1 MFFSFPIQQRPKPQ
15 DDLKTSIIKLV
26 NEFETNPENSKAI
39 TVLSTRY
46 SIKRRRLYDV
56 INVFA
61 SVGCC
66 QKSSLD
72 QIFWK
77 GTDKILPELTRLR
90 HEKQIDDPSKTLAD
104 LFPLNSCIGISNL
117 TIGFLLMFYALK
129 SNRIDI
135 RFVAQFL
142 SRETGRYKT
151 TLCKLYQISYIL
163 STIGITTRS
172 EQVCEVLMNPP
183 YISQNDIIEAEPP
196 PKQTFMNI
204 DSLLNRP
211 VHQSQQTSQAQNHQL
226 SSIPTEHYALK
237 RREEI
242 KDCFI
247 KNVLEK
253 EFNIDPNSYMNWI
266 LIIIL
271 LCLLLFIIF
280 YIYFWYYIYF
290 LNRSINYFFYYYY
303 FI

>member
-15 DDLKTSIIKLV
+15 DDLKTSILQLV
-26 NEFETNPENSKAI
+26 SEFETNPENSKAI
-39 TVLSTRY
+39 TVLCTRY
-46 SIKRRRLYDV
+46 NIKRRRLYDV

-72 QIFWK
+72 QIYWK
-77 GTDKILPELTRLR
+77 GTDKILPELKKLR
-90 HEKQIDDPSKTLAD
+90 QERQIDDPTKTLDD

-117 TIGFLLMFYALK
+117 TICFLLMFYALK
-129 SNRIDI
+129 SNKIDI

-142 SRETGRYKT
+142 SRDTGRYKT

-163 STIGITTRS
+163 NTINITTRS

-183 YISQNDIIEAEPP
+183 YITPDDIIEGEPP
-196 PKQTFMNI
+196 PKETFMNI

-211 VHQSQQTSQAQNHQL
+211 VNQTQQNQQSHNQHN
-226 SSIPTEHYALK
+226 SSIPADHYAFK

-242 KDCFI
+242 KECFI

-253 EFNIDPNSYMNWI
+253 GFNIDPNSYMN
-266 LIIIL
+266 
-271 LCLLLFIIF
+271 
-280 YIYFWYYIYF
+280 
-290 LNRSINYFFYYYY
+290 
-303 FI
+303 